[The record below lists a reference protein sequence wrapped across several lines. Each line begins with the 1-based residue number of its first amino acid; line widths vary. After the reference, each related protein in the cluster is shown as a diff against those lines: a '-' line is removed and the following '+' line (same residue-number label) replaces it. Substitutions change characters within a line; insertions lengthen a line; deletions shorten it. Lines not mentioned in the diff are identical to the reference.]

1 MGWMKRKPQVR
12 SFLGKTLILL
22 LVSFLIPLAI
32 AAAAVVLEDDFEP
45 DIDGSQWAQ
54 LQGVRAS
61 TVCNDQDPDAI
72 PRTGNS
78 LVFWGTAENP
88 GERYAVTKPIDARGG
103 GTITFELR
111 YGDEQ
116 SAENGGDEQSAENG
130 GDEWCD
136 STSDTPEERLKLQY
150 WNGTEWITINSYPSG
165 PSQGYRGDNYA
176 LVTEQIPD
184 GAKLENVQFRWH
196 QGPSAAQNVG
206 RNTAAI
212 DNVKIDVVPLEEQT
226 PEPTEEPTQEP
237 TEEPT
242 EEPTGEPTEEP
253 TGEPTEEPT
262 GEPTEEPTGEP
273 TEEPTVEPTLTPTPV
288 PVVPK
293 VIAKLNDGSL
303 NAYHLGRPIAI
314 YYSNGQYTIYGI
326 DINTGWGSLALT
338 FTDEDIEAAS
348 AEDGPVVI
356 ATGQNPY
363 NFRPITVYLLPTGEI
378 QVNTMYWDG
387 KEYIVK
393 WDPADK
399 DLNAVAW

>member
-45 DIDGSQWAQ
+45 DIDGSQWADM
-54 LQGVRAS
+54 QGVMAS
-61 TVCNDQDPDAI
+61 DICNDEDGE
-72 PRTGNS
+72 PRTGNA
-78 LVFWGTAENP
+78 LVFWGTADNP
-88 GERYAVTKPIDARGG
+88 GERYIVTPPIDARGG

-111 YGDEQ
+111 YGDDGTSVE
-116 SAENGGDEQSAENG
+116 EPR
-130 GDEWCD
+130 CD
-136 STSDTPEERLKLQY
+136 STSDDPKERLKLQY

-176 LVTEQIPD
+176 WVIEEIPD

-196 QGPSAAQNVG
+196 QGPGAAQNPG

-212 DNVKIDVVPLEEQT
+212 DNVTIDVVPFEEQT

-253 TGEPTEEPT
+253 TGEPTE
-262 GEPTEEPTGEP
+262 
-273 TEEPTVEPTLTPTPV
+273 EPTLTPTPV

>member
-61 TVCNDQDPDAI
+61 TVCNDQDPGAI
-72 PRTGNS
+72 PRDGNS

-111 YGDEQ
+111 Y
-116 SAENGGDEQSAENG
+116 GDEQSAENG

-212 DNVKIDVVPLEEQT
+212 DNVKIDVVPLEE
-226 PEPTEEPTQEP
+226 
-237 TEEPT
+237 
-242 EEPTGEPTEEP
+242 PTGEPTE
-253 TGEPTEEPT
+253 
-262 GEPTEEPTGEP
+262 
-273 TEEPTVEPTLTPTPV
+273 EPTLTPTPV

>member
-1 MGWMKRKPQVR
+1 
-12 SFLGKTLILL
+12 
-22 LVSFLIPLAI
+22 
-32 AAAAVVLEDDFEP
+32 
-45 DIDGSQWAQ
+45 
-54 LQGVRAS
+54 
-61 TVCNDQDPDAI
+61 
-72 PRTGNS
+72 
-78 LVFWGTAENP
+78 
-88 GERYAVTKPIDARGG
+88 
-103 GTITFELR
+103 
-111 YGDEQ
+111 
-116 SAENGGDEQSAENG
+116 
-130 GDEWCD
+130 
-136 STSDTPEERLKLQY
+136 
-150 WNGTEWITINSYPSG
+150 
-165 PSQGYRGDNYA
+165 
-176 LVTEQIPD
+176 
-184 GAKLENVQFRWH
+184 
-196 QGPSAAQNVG
+196 
-206 RNTAAI
+206 
-212 DNVKIDVVPLEEQT
+212 
-226 PEPTEEPTQEP
+226 EPTE
-237 TEEPT
+237 
-242 EEPTGEPTEEP
+242 
-253 TGEPTEEPT
+253 
-262 GEPTEEPTGEP
+262 
-273 TEEPTVEPTLTPTPV
+273 EPTLTPTPV

>member
-1 MGWMKRKPQVR
+1 
-12 SFLGKTLILL
+12 
-22 LVSFLIPLAI
+22 
-32 AAAAVVLEDDFEP
+32 
-45 DIDGSQWAQ
+45 
-54 LQGVRAS
+54 
-61 TVCNDQDPDAI
+61 
-72 PRTGNS
+72 
-78 LVFWGTAENP
+78 
-88 GERYAVTKPIDARGG
+88 
-103 GTITFELR
+103 
-111 YGDEQ
+111 
-116 SAENGGDEQSAENG
+116 
-130 GDEWCD
+130 
-136 STSDTPEERLKLQY
+136 
-150 WNGTEWITINSYPSG
+150 
-165 PSQGYRGDNYA
+165 
-176 LVTEQIPD
+176 
-184 GAKLENVQFRWH
+184 
-196 QGPSAAQNVG
+196 GPSAAQNVG

-212 DNVKIDVVPLEEQT
+212 DNVKMDVVPLEEQT

-253 TGEPTEEPT
+253 T
-262 GEPTEEPTGEP
+262 
-273 TEEPTVEPTLTPTPV
+273 LTPTPV

-303 NAYHLGRPIAI
+303 NAYHLGRPTAI